1 MNILNYIRKFE
12 LSFFVYFA
20 EYFFSKLPKIDIG
33 YIREEQNMFGN
44 FEEEARKI
52 LVSAK
57 KEMRDLNHPYVSSE
71 HLLLAILKGDNDI
84 SDKLK
89 SFGLD
94 YNKFRNEVIKII
106 GKGSKPSQWFLYTPL
121 LKRIIENAIN
131 EAKENNNGVVTV
143 NHLFASLLDE
153 GEGVAIRI
161 LIGMDI
167 DIDELYDEFS
177 DKIINKRNH
186 KKLLIDEIGVDLN
199 KKAINGNLDPVT
211 GRDDEIRRV
220 LEILCRRCKN
230 NPLLIGEAGVG
241 KTAIVEELANM
252 IVRGEVPLAL
262 RNKRIVSLDMASS
275 VAGTKYR
282 GEFEERMNK
291 ILKEIEENDDV
302 ILFID
307 EIHTLVGAGGAEG
320 AIDASNIFKPALAR
334 GKIRCIGATTIDEYK
349 KYIEKDSALERRF
362 QKVIIEAPSESTVK
376 KILMNLKDIYE
387 GYHKVI
393 IDEDIIDLIIH
404 LSNKYI
410 YNRNEPDRS
419 IDILDEVSAKVSLK
433 ESKGL
438 KEYSVYNR
446 RLKEVVNRKKKA
458 ILDNDFNMAS
468 KFKNEEFDLMNKI
481 NNLELS
487 LYKTQSKKVSKMDVA
502 EVINMKTGIP
512 IYEILNEKAKLIQQT
527 ERILSKNIIG
537 QDAAVKEVAKVAKKI
552 KLGFNDKCYS
562 FLFCGPSGV
571 GKTALAKILGE
582 NLVGLNNII
591 KLDMSEYKEAH
602 SISKIVGS
610 PPGYIGYDDNTN
622 ILEDIRN
629 KPYSVLILDEI
640 EKAHTNVINLFL
652 QVLDEGKIKNSKG
665 KIVRFDNVV
674 IVMTSNVGFHEI
686 NVGFNNNNTKISRL
700 NDNFSIPFMNR
711 VDKVIC
717 FNPLNED
724 DILKIIRMQLKQFKN
739 KYKDRIKIKISKE
752 VEKEILQLSNYEEYG
767 ARKIAKVIKD
777 KVETLVIDKIID
789 GKMEVYIK
797 NL

>member
-1 MNILNYIRKFE
+1 
-12 LSFFVYFA
+12 
-20 EYFFSKLPKIDIG
+20 
-33 YIREEQNMFGN
+33 MFGN
-44 FEEEARKI
+44 FEEEARKV
-52 LVSAK
+52 LVNAK
-57 KEMRDLNHPYVSSE
+57 KEMYDLNHPYVSSE
-71 HLLLAILKGDNDI
+71 HLLLAILKGDNEI
-84 SDKLK
+84 SEKLK
-89 SFGLD
+89 EFDLD
-94 YNKFRNEVIKII
+94 YNRFKDEVIKII
-106 GKGSKPSQWFLYTPL
+106 GKGSKHSEWFLYTPL
-121 LKRIIENAIN
+121 LKRIIENATLD
-131 EAKENNNGVVTV
+131 AKENNNGVVTV

-167 DIDELYDEFS
+167 DIDELYSEFT
-177 DKIINKRNH
+177 DKIINKKSH
-186 KKLLIDEIGVDLN
+186 KKLLIDEIGTDLN
-199 KKAINGNLDPVT
+199 KKAMNGNLDPVT
-211 GRDDEIRRV
+211 GRDEEIKRV

-252 IVRGEVPLAL
+252 IVRGEVPLTL
-262 RNKRIVSLDMASS
+262 RNKRIISLDMASS

-291 ILKEIEENDDV
+291 ILKEIEENDDI

-334 GKIRCIGATTIDEYK
+334 GKIRCIGATTTDEYK

-362 QKVIIEAPSESTVK
+362 QRVIIEAPSEETVK
-376 KILMNLKDIYE
+376 NILMNLKNIYE

-393 IDEDIIDLIIH
+393 IDEEIIDLIIH
-404 LSNKYI
+404 LSSKYI

-438 KEYSVYNR
+438 KEYGFYNKK
-446 RLKEVVNRKKKA
+446 LKEVIKNKKKA
-458 ILDNDFNMAS
+458 ILDNDFDKAS
-468 KFKNEEFDLMNKI
+468 TFKNEEFDLMNKI

-487 LYKTQSKKVSKMDVA
+487 LYKTYSRKVTKLDVA

-512 IYEILNEKAKLIQQT
+512 IYEILNEKAKLIKQT
-527 ERILSKNIIG
+527 EKILNKNIIG
-537 QDAAVKEVAKVAKKI
+537 QDEAVKEVAKVAKKI

-571 GKTALAKILGE
+571 GKTLLARTFGE
-582 NLVGLNNII
+582 NLVGENNII

-602 SISKIVGS
+602 SISKIIGS
-610 PPGYIGYDDNTN
+610 PPGYVGYDDNTN
-622 ILEDIRN
+622 ILEEIRN

-640 EKAHTNVINLFL
+640 EKAHTNIINLFL

-674 IVMTSNVGFHEI
+674 IIMTSNVGFHEI
-686 NVGFNNNNTKISRL
+686 NVGFNNKNTKISRL
-700 NDNFSIPFMNR
+700 NDSFSIPFMNR

-717 FNPLNED
+717 FNSLNEE
-724 DILKIIRMQLKQFKN
+724 DILKIIKMNLKKFKE
-739 KYKDRIKIKISKE
+739 KYSDKIRIRISKE
-752 VEKEILQLSNYEEYG
+752 VENEILNLSNYEEYG
-767 ARKIAKVIKD
+767 ARKINKIIKD
-777 KVETLVIDKIID
+777 KIETIVIDKIID
-789 GKMEVYIK
+789 GKDEVYIK
-797 NL
+797 NLKQEV

>member
-1 MNILNYIRKFE
+1 
-12 LSFFVYFA
+12 
-20 EYFFSKLPKIDIG
+20 
-33 YIREEQNMFGN
+33 MFGN
-44 FEEEARKI
+44 FEEEARKV
-52 LVSAK
+52 LVNAK
-57 KEMRDLNHPYVSSE
+57 KEMYDLNHPYVSSE
-71 HLLLAILKGDNDI
+71 HLLLAILKGDNEI
-84 SDKLK
+84 SEKLK
-89 SFGLD
+89 EFDLD
-94 YNKFRNEVIKII
+94 YNRFKDEVIKII
-106 GKGSKPSQWFLYTPL
+106 GKGSKHSEWFLYTPL
-121 LKRIIENAIN
+121 LKRIIENATLD
-131 EAKENNNGVVTV
+131 AKENNNGVVTV

-167 DIDELYDEFS
+167 DIDELYSEFT
-177 DKIINKRNH
+177 DKIINKKSH
-186 KKLLIDEIGVDLN
+186 KKLLIDEIGTDLN
-199 KKAINGNLDPVT
+199 KKAMDGNLDPVT
-211 GRDDEIRRV
+211 GRDEEIKRV

-252 IVRGEVPLAL
+252 IVRGEVPLTL
-262 RNKRIVSLDMASS
+262 RNKRIISLDMASS

-291 ILKEIEENDDV
+291 ILKEIEENDDI

-334 GKIRCIGATTIDEYK
+334 GKIRCIGATTTDEYK

-362 QKVIIEAPSESTVK
+362 QRVIIEAPSEETVK
-376 KILMNLKDIYE
+376 NILMNLKDIYE

-393 IDEDIIDLIIH
+393 IDEEIIDLIIH
-404 LSNKYI
+404 LSSKYI

-438 KEYSVYNR
+438 KEYGFYNKK
-446 RLKEVVNRKKKA
+446 LKEVIKNKKKA
-458 ILDNDFNMAS
+458 ILDNDFDKAS
-468 KFKNEEFDLMNKI
+468 TFKNEEFDLMNKI

-487 LYKTQSKKVSKMDVA
+487 LYKTHSRKVTKLDVA

-512 IYEILNEKAKLIQQT
+512 IYEILNEKAKLIKQT
-527 ERILSKNIIG
+527 EKILNKNIIG
-537 QDAAVKEVAKVAKKI
+537 QDEAVKEVAKVAKKI

-571 GKTALAKILGE
+571 GKTLLARTFGE
-582 NLVGLNNII
+582 NLVGANNII

-602 SISKIVGS
+602 SISKIIGS
-610 PPGYIGYDDNTN
+610 PPGYVGYDDNTN
-622 ILEDIRN
+622 ILEEIRN

-640 EKAHTNVINLFL
+640 EKAHTNIINLFL

-674 IVMTSNVGFHEI
+674 IIMTSNVGFHEI
-686 NVGFNNNNTKISRL
+686 NVGFNNKNTKISRL
-700 NDNFSIPFMNR
+700 NDSFSIPFMNR

-717 FNPLNED
+717 FNSLNEE
-724 DILKIIRMQLKQFKN
+724 DILKIIKMNLKKFKE
-739 KYKDRIKIKISKE
+739 KYSDKIKVKVSRE
-752 VEKEILQLSNYEEYG
+752 VENEILNLSNYDEYG
-767 ARKIAKVIKD
+767 ARKINKIIKD
-777 KVETLVIDKIID
+777 KIETIVIDKIID
-789 GKMEVYIK
+789 GKDEVYIK
-797 NL
+797 NLKQEV